1 MGKKLQEIKPLNIEK
16 NRKIKKSK
24 SNYTKNLSSFLN
36 KIEED
41 YQHITS
47 DTLIPQIHNLI
58 TKNRKKLYFDYRK
71 IS

>member
-41 YQHITS
+41 Y
-47 DTLIPQIHNLI
+47 
-58 TKNRKKLYFDYRK
+58 
-71 IS
+71 